1 EVKILVACHE
11 DNPYGKFF
19 GACNDAK
26 GALDRC
32 FALEKEEKRKLNMA
46 KARRFEAEFQRELE
60 LTRKERESEEQQQA
74 R

>member
-1 EVKILVACHE
+1 MACHE

-32 FALEKEEKRKLNMA
+32 FAVRIPRAIFYPFRFVRVL
-46 KARRFEAEFQRELE
+46 KADNP
-60 LTRKERESEEQQQA
+60 K
-74 R
+74 